1 MNAMTQST
9 LHPLRLARLP
19 GRRTWLG
26 LKALGACL
34 VLAGCINIT
43 INFPSAE
50 AEKAADRIVEQV
62 YGKDAAPATP
72 STRAPGTTGAVS
84 RAPEG
89 VLVATLDRVLVALV
103 PVAHAQAGADLNVST
118 PAIRALIAAM
128 EARHASLE
136 KYYASG
142 AVGLTDDG
150 MIAVRDFNLVP
161 LPERNAVRKLVD
173 DENAD
178 RTTLYGEIAQANG
191 HAEWAADIRN
201 TFAEKWTAK
210 AKAGWYIRQGG
221 AWKQR

>member
-9 LHPLRLARLP
+9 LRPLRFP
-19 GRRTWLG
+19 TRRAWLG

-62 YGKDAAPATP
+62 YGKDEAAPATR
-72 STRAPGTTGAVS
+72 TPGTTGAVT

-89 VLVATLDRVLVALV
+89 VLVAALDRVLVALV
-103 PVAHAQAGADLNVST
+103 PVAHAQSGADLNVST

-210 AKAGWYIRQGG
+210 AKAGWYVRQGG

>member
-9 LHPLRLARLP
+9 LRPLRLP
-19 GRRTWLG
+19 TRRTWLG

-62 YGKDAAPATP
+62 YGKDEAAPATR
-72 STRAPGTTGAVS
+72 TPGTTGAVT

-89 VLVATLDRVLVALV
+89 LLVATLDRVLFALV

-178 RTTLYGEIAQANG
+178 RGTLYGEIAQANG

-210 AKAGWYIRQGG
+210 AKAGWYVRQGG